1 MRQCGILM
9 PISSLPGPGGIGSF
23 GKQAYQFVDFLS
35 KAGQQIWQILPL
47 SPTGYGDS
55 PYQSCSAF
63 AGNPYFI
70 DLEQLAADGLLD
82 KADLAAI
89 NWGSDPAKVDYG
101 QLYQHRFPVLRKA
114 YQNFLQQYKGLH
126 HINLY
131 LPDDWYA
138 FTLKNESWLPDY
150 ALYMTGKTVYEMAS
164 WQDWPA
170 PLRDR
175 DPETVEAFR
184 QEHAE
189 EVGFWTFLQ
198 YEFDKQW
205 SALKAYAGEKG
216 VRILGDMPIYAAA
229 DSADA
234 WTGGPLFERNED
246 GSFARVA
253 GCPPDFFSAT
263 GQLWGNPIYDWNYH
277 RETGFAWWIRR
288 MRRSLELYDL
298 VRIDHFRGFDTYWAI
313 PAGSETAQFGSWEK
327 GPGMELFHAME
338 AAFGHHLPIIA
349 EDLGELFDSVR
360 QLLRESGYPG
370 MKVLQFAFGG
380 GNEFLPYNYDRNTVV
395 YPGTHDNTTLADW
408 WENVASPQ
416 EKTFARSYLRLTDDK
431 DAVAALRDA
440 ALSSVS
446 DTAIIPMF
454 DWLELGGEARL
465 NCPGQLGNNWSWR
478 MLPDADTDALANAI
492 RWRCF
497 VYGRTSAPAEPPVE
511 PKQEEPEVTESSAE
525 PEVPKAADLKK
536 TVKSEPKKSEPE
548 EESPLDA
555 MKHLLGLNGKKKK

>member
-9 PISSLPGPGGIGSF
+9 PISSLPGSGGIGSF
-23 GKQAYQFVDFLS
+23 GKQAYRFVDFLS

-82 KADLAAI
+82 KADI
-89 NWGSDPAKVDYG
+89 TGVCWGTDAAKVDYG
-101 QLYQHRFPVLRKA
+101 QLYQHRFTVLRKA
-114 YQNFLQQYKGLH
+114 YQNFLQQCSGLH
-126 HINLY
+126 HMDLY

-138 FTLKNESWLPDY
+138 FTLHNESWLPDY
-150 ALYMTGKTVYEMAS
+150 ALYMTGKTVYQMAS
-164 WQDWPA
+164 WQDWPEL
-170 PLRDR
+170 LRER
-175 DPETVEAFR
+175 DPAEVEKFR
-184 QEHAE
+184 QEHQE

-216 VRILGDMPIYAAA
+216 VQILGDMPIYAAA

-234 WTGGPLFERNED
+234 WTGGRLFERNED

-263 GQLWGNPIYDWNYH
+263 GQLWGNPVYDWNYH

-288 MRRSLELYDL
+288 MRRSLELYDI

-313 PAGSETAQFGSWEK
+313 PAGNETAQFGQWEK
-327 GPGMELFHAME
+327 GPGMELFRAME
-338 AAFGHHLPIIA
+338 AAFGRRLPIVA

-360 QLLRESGYPG
+360 VLLRESGYPG

-380 GNEFLPYNYDRNTVV
+380 GNEFLPYNYEKNTVV
-395 YPGTHDNTTLADW
+395 YPGTHDNTTLTDW
-408 WENVASPQ
+408 WENVASQQ
-416 EKTFARSYLRLTDDK
+416 EKTFARSYLRITDDK

-446 DTAIIPMF
+446 DTAIIPMS

-465 NCPGQLGNNWSWR
+465 NCPGQLGGNWEWR
-478 MLPDADTDALANAI
+478 MLPDAATDALAYNI
-492 RWRCF
+492 RSRCF
-497 VYGRTSAPAEPPVE
+497 TYGRTSAPAEPEAPAELENPVQETVRPKAVLEKTAEPE
-511 PKQEEPEVTESSAE
+511 PKEPEV
-525 PEVPKAADLKK
+525 AA
-536 TVKSEPKKSEPE
+536 
-548 EESPLDA
+548 EESALDA
-555 MKHLLGLNGKKKK
+555 MKHFLGINGKKKK